1 MTAVSTP
8 SRHHDAPT
16 EPEPPTPGSP
26 LAAPCRRCG
35 RDDGCIPPGHI
46 HPAWSLGYCMACYMS
61 LYRLVERGEFGTMH
75 QANAAVPYTGN
86 CGQPTGHDIAHARA
100 QGRTWSRLC
109 RLRDH
114 AARHLP
120 ATIPA
125 LPLPPDRDT
134 TPALLMRHSKAW
146 RDGEAIDLARDWH
159 TLRPTPP
166 DGWRFA
172 ATDDAA
178 RAA

>member
-1 MTAVSTP
+1 MTAPTRRP
-8 SRHHDAPT
+8 DAAPT
-16 EPEPPTPGSP
+16 DPEPPTPGAA
-26 LAAPCRRCG
+26 LAAPCLRCG
-35 RDDGCIPPGHI
+35 REDGLIERRGRSPRRT
-46 HPAWSLGYCMACYMS
+46 LGYCHSCYGT
-61 LYRLVERGEFGTMH
+61 LDDLVAHHGFRDTH
-75 QANAAVPYTGN
+75 QANAAIPYTGN
-86 CGQPTGHDIAHARA
+86 RGQPASQVYAHARA
-100 QGRTWSRLC
+100 QGRTWSRQS
-109 RLRDH
+109 RLLDR

-146 RDGEAIDLARDWH
+146 RDGEAIDRARDWH
-159 TLRPTPP
+159 TLRPTTP

-178 RAA
+178 REAA